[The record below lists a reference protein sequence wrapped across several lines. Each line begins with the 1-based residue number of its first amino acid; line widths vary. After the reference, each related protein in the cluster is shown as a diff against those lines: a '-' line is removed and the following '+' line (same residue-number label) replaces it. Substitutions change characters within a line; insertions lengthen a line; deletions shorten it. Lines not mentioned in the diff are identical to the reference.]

1 MKAIEQ
7 YFHELHV
14 NNLHLWNSEIWFL
27 ALFKSRD
34 KRTESTQQLINIALW
49 TKQPC
54 TCDKKLSGTFNS
66 VTDDSHRFLSRDLK
80 DIYTVKNELF
90 PKRIV
95 ITYYS
100 HIVFLTLVLVPSIY
114 HASNGEIPSVKP
126 GFFQPI
132 FGPLQITQHREENVT
147 WLLGCQVALQS
158 VTFLIK
164 DMTKNWCITANLSV
178 FAQSKFSI
186 LRWSV
191 VLGWLFVLLV
201 LQVPRGRENLVCFQS
216 HTR

>member
-1 MKAIEQ
+1 M
-7 YFHELHV
+7 
-14 NNLHLWNSEIWFL
+14 

-66 VTDDSHRFLSRDLK
+66 VTDDSHQFLSRDLK

-100 HIVFLTLVLVPSIY
+100 HIVFLTLVLVSSIY
-114 HASNGEIPSVKP
+114 HASNGEIPGVKT
-126 GFFQPI
+126 GFFQPTNHATPRRKCLS
-132 FGPLQITQHREENVT
+132 GDMASRMPVT
-147 WLLGCQVALQS
+147 LQS